1 MAETRQK
8 EMTAGEFYRWCLDQ
22 EERFELV
29 DGFPVPLRA
38 MSGAST
44 THDQIVVNVIAA
56 LKQMLR
62 GTGCR
67 PTTADVAL
75 RTAIKRSRRPDV
87 MIECA
92 PPDSKTY
99 EARQPLAV
107 FEVLSPTTRKI
118 DRNVTLQEYMRH
130 PSLKSIVYIDP
141 DLMDVLVY
149 HRSSTGDW
157 DTERLERPEDCVRP
171 QGTTAAITLAGI
183 YDGVPLPPDANAT
196 ADALKRRKA
205 KK

>member
-75 RTAIKRSRRPDV
+75 RTGIKRSRRPYV

-92 PPDSKTY
+92 H
-99 EARQPLAV
+99 
-107 FEVLSPTTRKI
+107 PTPRPTR
-118 DRNVTLQEYMRH
+118 RASRWPCSRYCRRRRA
-130 PSLKSIVYIDP
+130 KSIAAQ
-141 DLMDVLVY
+141 
-149 HRSSTGDW
+149 
-157 DTERLERPEDCVRP
+157 RPWR
-171 QGTTAAITLAGI
+171 
-183 YDGVPLPPDANAT
+183 
-196 ADALKRRKA
+196 
-205 KK
+205 

>member
-44 THDQIVVNVIAA
+44 THDQIVVNLIAA
-56 LKQMLR
+56 LKQALR

-67 PTTADVAL
+67 PTTADAAL
-75 RTAIKRSRRPDV
+75 RTSIKRSRRPDV

-92 PPDSKTY
+92 PPIRKSTKRVGQWLCSRY
-99 EARQPLAV
+99 CHQRRAR
-107 FEVLSPTTRKI
+107 
-118 DRNVTLQEYMRH
+118 
-130 PSLKSIVYIDP
+130 SIA
-141 DLMDVLVY
+141 M
-149 HRSSTGDW
+149 
-157 DTERLERPEDCVRP
+157 
-171 QGTTAAITLAGI
+171 
-183 YDGVPLPPDANAT
+183 
-196 ADALKRRKA
+196 
-205 KK
+205 